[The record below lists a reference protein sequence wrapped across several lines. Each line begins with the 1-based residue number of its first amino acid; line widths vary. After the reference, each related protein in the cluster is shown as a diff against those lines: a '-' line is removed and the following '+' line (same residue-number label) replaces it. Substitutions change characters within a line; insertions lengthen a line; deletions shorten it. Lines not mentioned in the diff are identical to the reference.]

1 MCQENTLLLAFQ
13 KHLLINSGHHLR
25 LQAAVDC
32 IALAAAAAGAAEN
45 GCAGGGAAEH
55 VGNEEH

>member
-1 MCQENTLLLAFQ
+1 M
-13 KHLLINSGHHLR
+13 NSGHHLH
-25 LQAAVDC
+25 LQAAADR

-45 GCAGGGAAEH
+45 GCAAGGIGAAAAEGQHGDDEH